1 MITTPCSI
9 KLSYNKPLSHTRN
22 NKYHLLALL
31 LGFLATV
38 FTVNHITKQ
47 PPSPSTSQGG
57 YIQSNSGLVY
67 SLQPLANF
75 TLNVNWKG
83 LSSLILLT
91 TSSAYSWPQHLA
103 TFKAYFS
110 VSIGST
116 YRIDSWPP
124 SQLTGLWPL
133 LVCNALA
140 CLKCTPPATTF
151 IPVSSQLDFCLLLT
165 GPLVNQMTG
174 LLSVGLDWLDSLNE
188 YRAGHPFLSGRRG
201 QCDTLTTFLVDRP
214 VLTAGFLLRWAT
226 SVSNNTLTQGKTT

>member
-1 MITTPCSI
+1 M
-9 KLSYNKPLSHTRN
+9 
-22 NKYHLLALL
+22 
-31 LGFLATV
+31 TV

-47 PPSPSTSQGG
+47 PPYPSTSQGC

-67 SLQPLANF
+67 SLQPLAN
-75 TLNVNWKG
+75 LR
-83 LSSLILLT
+83 SMSLILLT

-103 TFKAYFS
+103 TYKTHFS

-116 YRIDSWPP
+116 YWIDSWPP

-140 CLKCTPPATTF
+140 CLKCTPPAPTTF
-151 IPVSSQLDFCLLLT
+151 TPVSSQLDFCLLLT
-165 GPLVNQMTG
+165 GPLVNQITG
-174 LLSVGLDWLDSLNE
+174 LLSVGLDWLDSLNQ

>member
-1 MITTPCSI
+1 MIIAPCSI
-9 KLSYNKPLSHTRN
+9 KLSYNKPLTHTRN
-22 NKYHLLALL
+22 NKYHHLALL
-31 LGFLATV
+31 LGFLVTV

-47 PPSPSTSQGG
+47 PPSPSTSQGC

-67 SLQPLANF
+67 SLQPLANLHSMS
-75 TLNVNWKG
+75 TEMVWAHWYCSPLH
-83 LSSLILLT
+83 LLILGLNT
-91 TSSAYSWPQHLA
+91 WPL
-103 TFKAYFS
+103 
-110 VSIGST
+110 SIGTT
-116 YRIDSWPP
+116 YRSDSWPT

-140 CLKCTPPATTF
+140 YLKCTQSATTF

-174 LLSVGLDWLDSLNE
+174 LLSVGLDWLDSLNQ
-188 YRAGHPFLSGRRG
+188 YRAGHPFLSGRRR